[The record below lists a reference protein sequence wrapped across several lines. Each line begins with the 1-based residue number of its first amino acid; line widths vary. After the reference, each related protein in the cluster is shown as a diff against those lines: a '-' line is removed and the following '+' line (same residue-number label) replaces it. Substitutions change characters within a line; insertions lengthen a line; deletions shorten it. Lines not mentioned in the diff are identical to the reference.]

1 MPDRQQTT
9 ITRYSEPTR
18 TELPPK
24 RLITVEGAREEA
36 AFVFYDRLDLGRL
49 KNGPINPGHLQVD
62 DPTVSSRHCVITQES
77 DGRCFVRD
85 VSRNGTRLN
94 GRRLS
99 PNLKTEV
106 RVGETVAVGLNLVL
120 RLEGD
125 TPVVS
130 VDDVDE
136 IEAPAGTLAVSSTTN
151 VTVLVGDIRN
161 YTVLAQ
167 RSDSS
172 NVQESVSR
180 VFARMERRIED
191 LGGTLKEFQ
200 GDALFAFWEE
210 RPDGGHAIQAC
221 RAAIEMDLYAKQLAS
236 DPGIWQ
242 VEDFPLELDWALAT
256 GTVAISSHGIGNAL
270 GLSMVG
276 EPVVLA
282 FRIEKFADDK
292 TGTIVACPVTRE
304 LATSEFQF
312 RDLGTR
318 QPKGFDEPQRIF
330 ALVGSRKPSHAG

>member
-1 MPDRQQTT
+1 VPDRQQTT

-24 RLITVEGAREEA
+24 RLITVEGVQEEA
-36 AFVFYDRLDLGRL
+36 AFAFYDRLDIGRL

-99 PNLKTEV
+99 PNLKTEI
-106 RVGETVAVGLNLVL
+106 RVGETVAVGLNLVF

-125 TPVVS
+125 TPVIS
-130 VDDVDE
+130 VEDAGE
-136 IEAPAGTLAVSSTTN
+136 IEAAAGTLAVSSTTN

-172 NVQESVSR
+172 KVQESVSR
-180 VFARMERRIED
+180 VFARMEQRIEE

-200 GDALFAFWEE
+200 GDAIFAFWEE
-210 RPDGGHAIQAC
+210 RPDGEHAVQAC
-221 RAAIEMDLYAKQLAS
+221 RAALEMDLFAKNLAS
-236 DPGIWQ
+236 DPAMWQ

-256 GTVAISSHGIGNAL
+256 GTVAISSHGSGNAL

-282 FRIEKFADDK
+282 FRIEKFADDD

-304 LATSEFQF
+304 LVGAEYQF

-318 QPKGFDEPQRIF
+318 LPKGFDEPQRIF
-330 ALVGSRKPSHAG
+330 ALLGGHDSSKDG

>member
-1 MPDRQQTT
+1 MPDRQQTI

-18 TELPPK
+18 TELPLK
-24 RLITVEGAREEA
+24 RLVTVEGAQEEA
-36 AFVFYDRLDLGRL
+36 AFIFYDRLDIGRL
-49 KNGPINPGHLQVD
+49 KDGPILEGHLQID
-62 DPTVSSRHCVITQES
+62 DPTVSSRHCVITQEP

-99 PNLKTEV
+99 PNLKTEI
-106 RVGETVAVGLNLVL
+106 RVGETLAVGLSLVL
-120 RLEGD
+120 KLEGD
-125 TPVVS
+125 APVIS
-130 VDDVDE
+130 VEDADE

-172 NVQESVSR
+172 RVQESVSR
-180 VFARMERRIED
+180 VFALMEQRIEE

-200 GDALFAFWEE
+200 GDAIFAFWEE
-210 RPDGGHAIQAC
+210 KPDGGHAVLAC
-221 RAAIEMDLYAKQLAS
+221 RAALEMDRFAKKLAS
-236 DPGIWQ
+236 DPVIWQ
-242 VEDFPLELDWALAT
+242 VGDFPLELDWALAT
-256 GTVAISSHGIGNAL
+256 GTVAISSHGSGNAL

-282 FRIEKFADDK
+282 FRIEKFADDE
-292 TGTIVACPVTRE
+292 TGTIVACPVTRG
-304 LATSEFQF
+304 LVGAEFQF

-330 ALVGSRKPSHAG
+330 ALLGGQGPSSEG